1 MLGGVRLRRLL
12 EKSCFEGQIHL
23 FKIGR
28 KRAQKITVLVV
39 ILTGLSKFVPIKG
52 AWWHPFLKKKK
63 GCFEGQNRR
72 FKIVSQL
79 VPSYTTNLCYTTNKR
94 LTVITKPTK
103 LTYTI
108 IGGIP
113 KRISHFLIEYGFFA
127 CSFC

>member
-63 GCFEGQNRR
+63 VVLKV
-72 FKIVSQL
+72 KIAGLRSSHNSCL
-79 VPSYTTNLCYTTNKR
+79 V
-94 LTVITKPTK
+94 TK
-103 LTYTI
+103 LTYVTQLT
-108 IGGIP
+108 
-113 KRISHFLIEYGFFA
+113 SV
-127 CSFC
+127 